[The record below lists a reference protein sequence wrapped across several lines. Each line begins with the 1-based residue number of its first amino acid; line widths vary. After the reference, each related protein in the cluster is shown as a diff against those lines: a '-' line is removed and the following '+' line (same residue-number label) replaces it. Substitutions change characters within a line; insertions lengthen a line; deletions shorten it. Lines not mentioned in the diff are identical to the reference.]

1 MDRVR
6 KVQEG
11 LVMKLTKLGEQQEHG
26 HGAVL
31 QKFQV
36 SGINRS
42 RDMKDL
48 KVACQ
53 PVPSHPL
60 IAGALSILCCNL
72 GSDKLVEIWSRRN

>member
-6 KVQEG
+6 NVQEE
-11 LVMKLTKLGEQQEHG
+11 LVMKPTKLGRQLEQG

-36 SGINRS
+36 SGISRS

-53 PVPSHPL
+53 SVPSHPL
-60 IAGALSILCCNL
+60 IAGALLMGFCNDDSFKAEL
-72 GSDKLVEIWSRRN
+72 F